1 MKKKSDYGIMPYP
14 YVKKL
19 LMKLKIAVLIIFVT
33 MTNIFASN
41 SYSQVTKVTLDLENT
56 TLEQVMDEIES
67 QSEFYFI
74 LNQKQIDL
82 DRVVNVQVK
91 DKLIDEILA
100 GLFEG
105 TNVNYAVLD
114 RKILLTTDVMDE
126 NARKILTD
134 RVVQGRVVTGRIVDP
149 AGQPMPGV
157 NILEKGTVNGAMAGA
172 DGRYTITVAGPS
184 STLVYSFVGYSTQ
197 EVAVASQSSIDVTL
211 VESALALQE
220 IVVVGYGTQR
230 REEITSSIASVS
242 ENDFNKGAVT
252 QSPLQMVQGKVA
264 GLAISRA
271 SGGDPTAGVQMQ
283 LRGVSTVRG
292 DAEPLVIID
301 GVPGGNMNTLV
312 PEDIESINILR
323 DGSAAAIYGTR
334 GNAGVIIITT
344 KQGSTGKAEVNYSSY
359 IYTESWLKKP
369 ELLDAAKWQQ
379 LKSDFENSESA
390 LLRSKAGSIID
401 FGSDTDWLDEIT
413 RNALSQVHNL
423 SISGGNETTNYYGS
437 VNFRDL
443 NGFILESHNQVL
455 NGRLSL
461 THTGLDKKLTVQMG
475 LSNTFTT
482 ENPVNYQSYRQA
494 LQRNP
499 TQPVYNEDGSFFED
513 AGYDSSNPLG
523 LLLQYDRENKRSQ
536 VLANTQI
543 AYRITNNLKASATA
557 ALQRSN
563 TITGYFE
570 HIDALASVNGGHSG
584 TAQRTTNASLD
595 RTFEANLNYT
605 NQFAGL
611 HTINALAG
619 YSYQD
624 FMYESFGARNRDFI
638 SNIFSFNNL
647 GAGLQVPDG
656 KYSSGDITSSKE
668 DNTLIAFFGRIN
680 YNYASKYML
689 SASLRNE
696 GSSRFGANN
705 KWGLFPAVSVGWTI
719 SRESFMANV
728 NFIDDLKLRLGWGV
742 TGNQGIGNYI
752 SLQRLGTSG
761 VMLYQGQWIPGYA
774 PASNPNP
781 DLRWEKKTETN
792 LGVDATLFN
801 NFLTV
806 TLDIYQRTT
815 RDLLYQYSVP
825 VPPNLYNTT
834 WLNVGEMSNKGIE
847 FSAKVSPVKTQKF
860 QWDVDFN
867 ISYNRN
873 KLVSLSNDQY
883 ETKYVDL
890 ENIGAPGLNNTPAFR
905 LQEGEPIGNFYGYQ
919 FAEIADDGSWR
930 FWNAAHDAKLTAAQ
944 VKMED
949 KAILGNGLPKSYMG
963 FTNSLRY
970 GNFDMTVF
978 FRGAFGFQLLN
989 TQRLFFEN
997 PVMVPLNL
1005 LATTLDAD
1013 IIADPQ
1019 YSDYYIENG
1028 DYVKLD
1034 NLTIGYNLPFKNKKV
1049 LQSFRVYA
1057 SGQNLFCITGYKGM
1071 DPEITISG
1079 LAPGIDYRWVY
1090 PSVRTFTLGLN
1101 VKF

>member
-1 MKKKSDYGIMPYP
+1 MR
-14 YVKKL
+14 
-19 LMKLKIAVLIIFVT
+19 LKISSLIIFVILT
-33 MTNIFASN
+33 IIFASN
-41 SYSQVTKVTLDLENT
+41 AYSQGTKISLDLENA

-82 DRVVNVQVK
+82 ERVVTVHARN
-91 DKLIDEILA
+91 KLIDELLA
-100 GLFEG
+100 ELFKD

-114 RKILLTTDVMDE
+114 KKILLTTELLEDNVKE
-126 NARKILTD
+126 ALSKRGL
-134 RVVQGRVVTGRIVDP
+134 QGRIVRGNVTDA

-157 NILEKGTVNGAMAGA
+157 NILEKGTVNGVITTN
-172 DGRYTITVAGPS
+172 DGSFMITVAGARS
-184 STLVYSFVGYSTQ
+184 SIIASFVGY
-197 EVAVASQSSIDVTL
+197 ASQEIVVGTQPAIDVIL
-211 VESALALQE
+211 VETAIGLHE

-230 REEITSSIASVS
+230 REEITSSIASVAES
-242 ENDFNKGAVT
+242 DFNKGAVS

-264 GLAISRA
+264 GLAISRS

-312 PEDIESINILR
+312 PEDIGSINILR

-344 KQGSTGKAEVNYSSY
+344 KQGSSGKAEVNYSSY
-359 IYTESWLKKP
+359 IYTESWFKKP
-369 ELLDAAKWQQ
+369 DLLDAAQWRQM
-379 LKSDFENSESA
+379 KSDFENSESA
-390 LLRSKAGSIID
+390 LLRSKAGSIVD
-401 FGSDTDWLDEIT
+401 FGSDTDWLDQIT
-413 RNALSQVHNL
+413 RNALSLVNNL
-423 SISGGNETTNYYGS
+423 SISGGDENTKYYGS

-443 NGFILESHNQVL
+443 YGFIKESNKQIL
-455 NGRLSL
+455 NGRISL
-461 THTGLDKKLTVQMG
+461 TQTGLDSKLSLQMG

-482 ENPVNYQSYRQA
+482 ENPVDYQSYRQA

-499 TQPVYNEDGSFFED
+499 TQPVYNEDGTFYEDDGFE
-513 AGYDSSNPLG
+513 SSNPVG
-523 LLLQYDRENKRSQ
+523 LLLQYDRENKMSQ
-536 VLANTQI
+536 VLANTQVS
-543 AYRITNNLKASATA
+543 YRIANTLKATATG

-570 HIDALASVNGGHSG
+570 HIDALASVNGEYNG
-584 TAQRTTNASLD
+584 TAQRTTTSTLD
-595 RTFEANLNYT
+595 RTFESNLNYT
-605 NQFAGL
+605 NQFGGL
-611 HTINALAG
+611 HTLNVLAG

-624 FMYESFGARNRDFI
+624 FMTESFGARNRDFI

-647 GAGLQVPDG
+647 GAGLQLPDG
-656 KYSSGDITSSKE
+656 KYTSGDIVSGKE
-668 DNTLIAFFGRIN
+668 SNTLVAFFGRIN
-680 YNYASKYML
+680 YNYYNKYML
-689 SASLRNE
+689 SASIRNE
-696 GSSRFGANN
+696 GSSRFGENN
-705 KWGLFPAVSVGWTI
+705 KWGLFPAVSAGWTL
-719 SRESFMANV
+719 SHENFMADV
-728 NFIDDLKLRLGWGV
+728 RFIDDLKLRVGWGV

-792 LGVDATLFN
+792 IGIDATLFN
-801 NFLTV
+801 HLLTLTV
-806 TLDIYQRTT
+806 DLYQRTT
-815 RDLLYQYSVP
+815 RDLLYQYTVP

-834 WLNVGEMSNKGIE
+834 WLNVGVMSNRGIE
-847 FSAKVSPVKTQKF
+847 FSARISPVKTEKF
-860 QWDVDFN
+860 QWDANFN
-867 ISYNRN
+867 ISYNKN

-905 LQEGEPIGNFYGYQ
+905 LQEGQPIGNFFGYQ
-919 FAEIADDGSWR
+919 FAEIAEDGSWR
-930 FWNAAHDAKLTAAQ
+930 FWNAAHDEMLTAAQ

-963 FTNSLRY
+963 FTNTFRY

-978 FRGAFGFQLLN
+978 FRGAFGFHLLN

-1005 LATTLDAD
+1005 MVTTLDAE

-1019 YSDYYIENG
+1019 YSDYYIEKG

-1034 NLTIGYNLPFKNKKV
+1034 NLTIGYKLPFKNNPIVKS
-1049 LQSFRVYA
+1049 LRVYA
-1057 SGQNLFCITGYKGM
+1057 SGQNLLCFTGYRGM

-1079 LAPGIDYRWVY
+1079 LSPGIDYRWRY
-1090 PSVRTFTLGLN
+1090 PSVRTFTMGFN

>member
-1 MKKKSDYGIMPYP
+1 
-14 YVKKL
+14 
-19 LMKLKIAVLIIFVT
+19 MKLKIGMLIIFVT
-33 MTNIFASN
+33 ITNIFASS

-56 TLEQVMDEIES
+56 SLEQVMDEIES
-67 QSEFYFI
+67 KSEYYFI

-82 DRVVNVQVK
+82 ERVVNVQVK
-91 DKLIDEILA
+91 DKLIDEILEE
-100 GLFEG
+100 LFAG
-105 TNVNYAVLD
+105 TNVHYIVLD
-114 RKILLTTDVMDE
+114 RKILLTTDVLDE
-126 NARKILTD
+126 NARKVLTD
-134 RVVQGRVVTGRIVDP
+134 KVLHGKVVTGRILDP
-149 AGQPMPGV
+149 SGQLMPGV
-157 NILEKGTVNGAMAGA
+157 NILEKGTVNGVMSTA
-172 DGRYTITVAGPS
+172 DGRYSITVAGPS
-184 STLVYSFVGYSTQ
+184 SVLIFSFVGYSTQ
-197 EVAVASQSSIDVTL
+197 EVVVGTQSL
-211 VESALALQE
+211 VNVMLAETAIGLQE

-230 REEITSSIASVS
+230 REEITSSIASVA
-242 ENDFNKGAVT
+242 EDDFNKGAVT

-344 KQGSTGKAEVNYSSY
+344 KQGETGKAEVNYSSY

-369 ELLDAAKWQQ
+369 VLLDAAQWKQ
-379 LKSDFENSESA
+379 LKSDFQNSESL

-401 FGSDTDWLDEIT
+401 FGSDTDWLNEIT
-413 RNALSQVHNL
+413 RNVLSQVHNL
-423 SISGGNETTNYYGS
+423 SISGGNENTNYYGS
-437 VNFRDL
+437 VNFRNL
-443 NGFILESHNQVL
+443 NGFIRESNNQIL

-461 THTGLDKKLTVQMG
+461 THTSLNKKLVVLMG

-499 TQPVYNEDGSFFED
+499 TLPVYREDGTFYED
-513 AGYDSSNPLG
+513 AGFESSNPLG

-536 VLANTQI
+536 VLANTQVS
-543 AYRITNNLKASATA
+543 YRITNNLKASATT

-570 HIDALASVNGGHSG
+570 HIDALSSVNGGYGG
-584 TAQRTTNASLD
+584 TAQRTTTATLD
-595 RTFEANLNYT
+595 RTFESNLNYT

-611 HTINALAG
+611 HTVNALVG

-624 FMYESFGARNRDFI
+624 FMTETFGARNRDFI
-638 SNIFSFNNL
+638 SNVFSFNNL

-656 KYSSGDITSSKE
+656 KYSTGDITSSKE
-668 DNTLIAFFGRIN
+668 SNTLIAFFGRLN
-680 YNYASKYML
+680 YNYGNKYML

-705 KWGLFPAVSVGWTI
+705 KWGLFPALSVGWTI

-728 NFIDDLKLRLGWGV
+728 NFINDLKLRLGWGV

-752 SLQRLGTSG
+752 SLERLGTFG

-781 DLRWEKKTETN
+781 DLRWEKKTETD
-792 LGVDATLFN
+792 LGIDATLFN
-801 NFLTV
+801 NLLTV
-806 TLDIYQRTT
+806 TLDLYQRTT
-815 RDLLYQYSVP
+815 RDLLYQYTVP

-847 FSAKVSPVKTQKF
+847 FSAKISPVKTRKF
-860 QWDVDFN
+860 QWNVDFN

-883 ETKYVDL
+883 ETKHVDL

-919 FAEIADDGSWR
+919 FAGIAEDGSWR

-949 KAILGNGLPKSYMG
+949 KAILGNGLPNSFMG
-963 FTNSLRY
+963 FTNTLRY
-970 GNFDMTVF
+970 GNFDMTIF

-1005 LATTLDAD
+1005 LSSTLDAK

-1019 YSDYYIENG
+1019 YSDYYIEKG

-1034 NLTIGYNLPFKNKKV
+1034 NLTIGYNLPLKNRKIV
-1049 LQSFRVYA
+1049 QSFRIYA

-1079 LAPGIDYRWVY
+1079 LAPGIDNRWVY